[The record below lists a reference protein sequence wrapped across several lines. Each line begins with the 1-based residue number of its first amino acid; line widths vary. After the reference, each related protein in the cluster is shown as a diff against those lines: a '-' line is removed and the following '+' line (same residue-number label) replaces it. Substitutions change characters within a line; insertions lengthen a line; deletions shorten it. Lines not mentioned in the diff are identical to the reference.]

1 MQSKRNNTFPVWSIE
16 SNMGRIVCEHTHT
29 WEQSVW
35 CFLVCSLCTYV
46 SSSHLVNW
54 TIQDMTESDCCPA
67 PLQPFIFVL
76 LADTYCLPH
85 PTLLSSLLGTHPLL
99 LPSCHPLKPGRQR
112 VMSREG
118 GLKGNGKC
126 ALTSPDIFDFTESEV
141 VLQGERWR
149 EWGSANHTIVF
160 LLHQIISSLAA
171 CRLGIFTMFLSDLR
185 REQTQPVGGQ
195 SIYFLLISLLRLAE
209 AWGAW
214 SLIH

>member
-16 SNMGRIVCEHTHT
+16 SNMGRIVCEHTHMGT
-29 WEQSVW
+29 ERLV
-35 CFLVCSLCTYV
+35 FLGLFSLHIRIKQPSGELDDPGHDWVRLLSGPAAAIYFCS
-46 SSSHLVNW
+46 
-54 TIQDMTESDCCPA
+54 
-67 PLQPFIFVL
+67 PLKPLIIS
-76 LADTYCLPH
+76 

-149 EWGSANHTIVF
+149 EWGSANHTIVY

-185 REQTQPVGGQ
+185 REQTQPVGGH